1 MASTKTKLK
10 GAQLFLARSR
20 YGGFDSLEEQQ
31 AGNAAAVEEQI
42 SRGTRSPPGYGPQ
55 LPSPVPLPWKPA
67 QGAPEAPSAAEA
79 VARGITAPPYAKTS
93 RISGRRLLLW
103 RMSHGGNDP
112 TSADEAQLVEEGDA
126 Q

>member
-31 AGNAAAVEEQI
+31 AGNAAAVEAQI

-67 QGAPEAPSAAEA
+67 QGAPEAPSAA
-79 VARGITAPPYAKTS
+79 VAIERGVTAPPYAKK
-93 RISGRRLLLW
+93 RKLGGRDLFVFRGT
-103 RMSHGGNDP
+103 HGRDP
-112 TSADEAQLVEEGDA
+112 TDEEEEQLVSEGGA